1 MGVGDHDCEWRDR
14 AEKLAAELA
23 DERAGRAALSEEVS
37 RLAAIVE
44 KLQRHAFGK
53 RSEKIPPVGDEL
65 RRAGVPSDPAAALEK
80 RRANAEKKRT
90 VVTREIHHKVPDDQK
105 TCPKCGGHDF
115 TPLGNGKITELYDL
129 LPAIIERQLHVQE
142 KLRCRCG
149 ETILTA
155 PGAARVFDKARYG
168 PSFIA
173 HVVVSKIADAIPL
186 HRLAKQF
193 QRSGVPLHRS
203 TLVDLFDQ
211 CARSVE
217 PLYVRLLELVP
228 TIEIVHGDE
237 TTMRV
242 LAKGKTRTSWLWT
255 FLGNEKASACA
266 EKPIIAYVYSNSRS
280 GETPA
285 RVLGNSTGMLVAD
298 KYSGYNKVTTPGG
311 RVRVGCLAHVR
322 RKFFDALSSA
332 PEAQR
337 AMDFIIK
344 VYKVERAAH
353 GAGIAGSPQHLEMRQ
368 ARSRQVIDDFKAWLE
383 AEQPRHLPKEPMG
396 EAIGYALGQW
406 DALTRFLADARIP
419 VDNNPSERA
428 LRAAA
433 LGRKN
438 WLFVGHDE
446 SGENVA
452 GLFSLVATCEANGVN
467 PTQYLADVLL
477 RVQTHPATRIDELLP
492 QNWKP
497 PTPKPPT

>member
-1 MGVGDHDCEWRDR
+1 MGVGDHDCEWRER
-14 AEKLAAELA
+14 AETLAAELA
-23 DERAGRAALSEEVS
+23 DERAGRAALGEEVS

-65 RRAGVPSDPAAALEK
+65 RRAGVPSDPTAALEK

-90 VVTREIHHKVPDDQK
+90 VVTREIHHKVPDEEK

-115 TPLGNGKITELYDL
+115 TPLGSGKLTELYDL

-155 PGAARVFDKARYG
+155 PGAERVFDKARYG

-203 TLVDLFDQ
+203 TLVDLFHQ

-217 PLYVRLLELVP
+217 PLYLRLLELVP

-255 FLGNEKASACA
+255 FLGNEKRRPA
-266 EKPIIAYVYSNSRS
+266 PRSRS
-280 GETPA
+280 SRTSTATAAPA
-285 RVLGNSTGMLVAD
+285 RRRSVCSATRPACSSST
-298 KYSGYNKVTTPGG
+298 ST
-311 RVRVGCLAHVR
+311 
-322 RKFFDALSSA
+322 
-332 PEAQR
+332 
-337 AMDFIIK
+337 
-344 VYKVERAAH
+344 
-353 GAGIAGSPQHLEMRQ
+353 
-368 ARSRQVIDDFKAWLE
+368 
-383 AEQPRHLPKEPMG
+383 
-396 EAIGYALGQW
+396 
-406 DALTRFLADARIP
+406 
-419 VDNNPSERA
+419 
-428 LRAAA
+428 
-433 LGRKN
+433 
-438 WLFVGHDE
+438 
-446 SGENVA
+446 
-452 GLFSLVATCEANGVN
+452 VAT
-467 PTQYLADVLL
+467 
-477 RVQTHPATRIDELLP
+477 TR
-492 QNWKP
+492 
-497 PTPKPPT
+497 